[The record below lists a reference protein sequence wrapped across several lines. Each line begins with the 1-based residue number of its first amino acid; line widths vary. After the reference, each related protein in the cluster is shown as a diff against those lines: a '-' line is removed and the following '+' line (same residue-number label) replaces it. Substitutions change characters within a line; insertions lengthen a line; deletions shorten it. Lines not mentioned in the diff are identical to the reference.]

1 MSFRERTAWIAV
13 GTTLVVWTVYFLSVW
28 NGAMAGALDGPGL
41 WHLFLWCMGIT
52 VVLMLGLNL
61 ISARRRLRDFGAAP
75 DELER
80 QVEGLANRITKP
92 LFEWSVLVIAAAA
105 LVWGRDVAAGFPDDP
120 LGSVLILVANG
131 LLLAGVS
138 SNWLAELIIA
148 LRLRALS

>member
-1 MSFRERTAWIAV
+1 MSFREKTAWIAV
-13 GTTLVVWTVYFLSVW
+13 GTTLVVWTVYFLAVW

-41 WHLFLWCMGIT
+41 WSLFVWCMGIT

-61 ISARRRLRDFGAAP
+61 LASRRRLRDFGAAP

-92 LFEWSVLVIAAAA
+92 LFEWSVLAIAGAA
-105 LVWGRDVAAGFPDDP
+105 LVWGRDVATGFPNDP

-131 LLLAGVS
+131 LLLAGVF